1 MIKRVTF
8 HRFKQFRDT
17 TVDLLPESVSLLAGG
32 NNSGKSTVL
41 HGLAIWEFCRTA
53 IERVRGPSEF
63 LAATAAGQGLG
74 LGDDEFSPILV
85 PSLKHLWTNLRTQR
99 EGEPDGYT
107 LQIGCHWD
115 AAGHERYLEF
125 GLSLAND
132 RLFIKRTGSTLV
144 VGDPVPRI
152 AYLPPFAGITAR
164 EPRVAGAIRRRR
176 IGEGLA
182 GAILR
187 NLLLDLYNHNQAE
200 RKKLRGDKSKIS
212 DPDLRTLRET
222 DPWELLQDTMRTVFS
237 AELIVSAFDE
247 EYNSYIQVD
256 VVKGSAD
263 KYKLTRFPNYSTR
276 DLMVEGSGFLQW
288 LSVFALATSPE
299 INVLLFDEPDAHL
312 HVSLQERLLESLAV
326 LASKSSKQ
334 VLLATHS
341 SEILRTSTPTRILH
355 LKGSKGG
362 KYLSEEHHKVGL
374 LAGLGSDYAPR
385 IDRLKHTKRL
395 LFLEGKTT
403 DPQVLKALGLTL
415 AIPWPTQA
423 VEWIT
428 PASQKERKQL
438 FLALKEEIPEMRAV
452 SLRDRDD
459 EPVDTVGPGLVD
471 KAVDTVAHLSLRKW
485 KRRHIESYLV
495 WPPALAAVTGR
506 TEEDIRA
513 ALAEK
518 YALAIPET
526 FVQADAPQ
534 PLIAVDGKAVLRY
547 FGADP
552 VSVAQAMPA
561 EAIPH
566 DVRTFLQELTD
577 LLAEV
582 PIGAD
587 PVEGAVAIAAP
598 IN

>member
-1 MIKRVTF
+1 
-8 HRFKQFRDT
+8 
-17 TVDLLPESVSLLAGG
+17 
-32 NNSGKSTVL
+32 
-41 HGLAIWEFCRTA
+41 
-53 IERVRGPSEF
+53 
-63 LAATAAGQGLG
+63 
-74 LGDDEFSPILV
+74 
-85 PSLKHLWTNLRTQR
+85 
-99 EGEPDGYT
+99 
-107 LQIGCHWD
+107 
-115 AAGHERYLEF
+115 
-125 GLSLAND
+125 
-132 RLFIKRTGSTLV
+132 
-144 VGDPVPRI
+144 
-152 AYLPPFAGITAR
+152 
-164 EPRVAGAIRRRR
+164 
-176 IGEGLA
+176 
-182 GAILR
+182 
-187 NLLLDLYNHNQAE
+187 
-200 RKKLRGDKSKIS
+200 
-212 DPDLRTLRET
+212 
-222 DPWELLQDTMRTVFS
+222 
-237 AELIVSAFDE
+237 
-247 EYNSYIQVD
+247 
-256 VVKGSAD
+256 
-263 KYKLTRFPNYSTR
+263 
-276 DLMVEGSGFLQW
+276 
-288 LSVFALATSPE
+288 VFALATSPE
-299 INVLLFDEPDAHL
+299 IDVLLFDEPDAHL

-385 IDRLKHTKRL
+385 IDRLKHTRRL

-415 AIPWPTQA
+415 GIPWPTQA

-495 WPPALAAVTGR
+495 WPPALAVVTGR

-552 VSVAQAMPA
+552 ISVAKAMPA
-561 EAIPH
+561 DAIPH

-587 PVEGAVAIAAP
+587 PTEGAGAIAAP